1 MESIKKVKKWGKVD
15 LFFLEKISSEKVL
28 LFFSLSPV
36 ASLVAAFPDGG
47 ITGRSGVAPSP
58 VISVPAA
65 PGVPLLPG
73 SAPGVS
79 AVTIIVPVVGVRA
92 RPEKNKNIENKNKY
106 NQFGFVSG
114 ARKTVSV
121 EN

>member
-1 MESIKKVKKWGKVD
+1 M
-15 LFFLEKISSEKVL
+15 
-28 LFFSLSPV
+28 

-47 ITGRSGVAPSP
+47 ITGRSGEAPSP

-73 SAPGVS
+73 SAPGIPGVS

-106 NQFGFVSG
+106 NQFGFVPG
-114 ARKTVSV
+114 ARKTASV